1 MSERTAEGAA
11 LDLGRLEDFF
21 VRYGEAV
28 SAGDLKAISGCY
40 AVPSIVLSDAG
51 SIPIATREEIEAAFD
66 GAAERYR
73 AQGMVA
79 ARPTVVAVEN
89 LTEKLAFAD
98 VRVGLPR
105 REEGRSTEQNIYRYV
120 LRLEDAGPRIC
131 RAHRDLPR
139 RVTTGRSR
147 HGSGFQGRGLAVIAF
162 KRSSRP
168 KSRGRCG

>member
-1 MSERTAEGAA
+1 MSERTTEGATP
-11 LDLGRLEDFF
+11 DRMRLETFF
-21 VRYGEAV
+21 VRYGEAL

-73 AQGMVA
+73 GQGMVA

-89 LTEKLAFAD
+89 LTEKLVFAD
-98 VRVGLPR
+98 VRWDYLD
-105 REEGRSTEQNIYRYV
+105 EEGRSAERNSYRYV

-131 RAHRDLPR
+131 ALIA
-139 RVTTGRSR
+139 TS
-147 HGSGFQGRGLAVIAF
+147 SGG
-162 KRSSRP
+162 
-168 KSRGRCG
+168 

>member
-1 MSERTAEGAA
+1 MSERTTEGATPDRA
-11 LDLGRLEDFF
+11 GIEGFF

-40 AVPSIVLSDAG
+40 AVPAIVLSDAG
-51 SIPIATREEIEAAFD
+51 SIPISTREEIEAAFD

-89 LTEKLAFAD
+89 LTKKLVFAD
-98 VRVGLPR
+98 VRWDYLD
-105 REEGRSTEQNIYRYV
+105 EEGRSAERNSYRYV

-131 RAHRDLPR
+131 ALIA
-139 RVTTGRSR
+139 TS
-147 HGSGFQGRGLAVIAF
+147 SGG
-162 KRSSRP
+162 
-168 KSRGRCG
+168 

>member
-1 MSERTAEGAA
+1 MSDRTTEGATSDRA
-11 LDLGRLEDFF
+11 RFEAFF

-28 SAGDLKAISGCY
+28 SAGDLK
-40 AVPSIVLSDAG
+40 SIVLSDAG

-79 ARPTVVAVEN
+79 ARPTVVGMEN

-98 VRVGLPR
+98 VQWDYLD
-105 REEGRSTEQNIYRYV
+105 EEGRSAEQNSYRYV

-131 RAHRDLPR
+131 AL
-139 RVTTGRSR
+139 
-147 HGSGFQGRGLAVIAF
+147 IAT
-162 KRSSRP
+162 SP
-168 KSRGRCG
+168 GG

>member
-1 MSERTAEGAA
+1 MSEGTTKGAA
-11 LDLGRLEDFF
+11 PDRTRLEAFF

-89 LTEKLAFAD
+89 LTEKLVFAD
-98 VRVGLPR
+98 VRWDYLD
-105 REEGRSTEQNIYRYV
+105 EEERSAERNSYRYV
-120 LRLEDAGPRIC
+120 LRLEDAEPRIC
-131 RAHRDLPR
+131 
-139 RVTTGRSR
+139 
-147 HGSGFQGRGLAVIAF
+147 AVIAT
-162 KRSSRP
+162 SP
-168 KSRGRCG
+168 GG

>member
-1 MSERTAEGAA
+1 MSDRTTEGATSDRA
-11 LDLGRLEDFF
+11 RFETFF

-28 SAGDLKAISGCY
+28 SAGDLKSISGCY
-40 AVPSIVLSDAG
+40 AIPSLVLSDAG

-79 ARPTVVAVEN
+79 ARPTVVGMEN

-98 VRVGLPR
+98 VQWDYLD
-105 REEGRSTEQNIYRYV
+105 EEGRSAEQNSYRYV

-131 RAHRDLPR
+131 AL
-139 RVTTGRSR
+139 
-147 HGSGFQGRGLAVIAF
+147 IAT
-162 KRSSRP
+162 SA
-168 KSRGRCG
+168 GG